1 MSSGVDVEP
10 MEDDSEFQ
18 QEEGKEK
25 SLAFM
30 KRDLSDYRKRMGN
43 KGTFKGWIANSYPEN
58 VKIDKKLEKQDN
70 EFQKLWEDSTRKLT
84 RKKQLKLKKNQSAR
98 VSLKESIQNNK

>member
-10 MEDDSEFQ
+10 MEDDPVTQ
-18 QEEGKEK
+18 VEEGKEK

-30 KRDLSDYRKRMGN
+30 KRDLFDYRKRMGN

-58 VKIDKKLEKQDN
+58 VKIDKRLEKQDS
-70 EFQKLWEDSTRKLT
+70 EFQKLWEESTRKLT
-84 RKKQLKLKKNQSAR
+84 RKKQLKLKRNQTAR
-98 VSLKESIQNNK
+98 ISLKESNQNDK

>member
-10 MEDDSEFQ
+10 MEDESEFQ

-98 VSLKESIQNNK
+98 VSLKESTQNNK

>member
-10 MEDDSEFQ
+10 MEEYPEIS

-25 SLAFM
+25 SLILV

-58 VKIDKKLEKQDN
+58 VKMDKRFEKEDN
-70 EFQKLWEDSTRKLT
+70 EFHKLWDESTRKLT
-84 RKKQLKLKKNQSAR
+84 RKKQLKLKKMQTAR
-98 VSLKESIQNNK
+98 VSLKESNSNDK